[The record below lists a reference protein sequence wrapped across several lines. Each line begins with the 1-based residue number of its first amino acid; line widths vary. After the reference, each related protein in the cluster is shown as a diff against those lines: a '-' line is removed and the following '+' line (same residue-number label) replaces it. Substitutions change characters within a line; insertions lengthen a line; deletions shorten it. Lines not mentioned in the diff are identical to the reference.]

1 MKKSNL
7 FLLFLFIL
15 LIISLVLGMIY
26 SNKLNQT
33 VSSNSSDSNQT
44 STVTNNSTSTPTV
57 TKTFSPATATETTSD
72 NINIPV
78 LYYHSI
84 NEPVSNEVI
93 LSKDTLREQLQYVKD
108 SGYTTI
114 TMSEF
119 NDYLKGKGNLP
130 KKSILLTF
138 DDGYMD
144 NYANAYPILK
154 ELNMTA
160 TIFVISSGIDDGYY
174 LSSPQIKEMS
184 DYGIDIESHTVN
196 HVHLNT
202 LSYQSQVDELTKSKS
217 KLESITGKP
226 VISIAYP
233 FGDYTADT
241 KKAAKECGYSLGFT
255 TDTGFD
261 NKQSDSFTLKR
272 LYISSSFSFD
282 KFKSRLQSGK

>member
-1 MKKSNL
+1 MKKLNL
-7 FLLFLFIL
+7 FLLIL
-15 LIISLVLGMIY
+15 LIVSLVSGILY

-33 VSSNSSDSNQT
+33 VSSNSGGSNHT
-44 STVTNNSTSTPTV
+44 STVTNNEPSTPTV

-84 NEPVSNEVI
+84 NSTVSNEVI
-93 LSKDTLREQLQYVKD
+93 LSPDTLRQQLQYVKD

-114 TMSEF
+114 TMSQF
-119 NDYLKGKGNLP
+119 NDYIKGKGKLP
-130 KKSILLTF
+130 KKSILITF

-174 LSSPQIKEMS
+174 LSSAQIKEMS

-202 LSYQSQVDELTKSKS
+202 LSYQAQVDELTKSKT

-226 VISIAYP
+226 VTAIAYP

-241 KKAAKECGYSLGFT
+241 KKATKESGYSLGFT

-272 LYISSSFSFD
+272 LYISSAFTFD
-282 KFKSRLQSGK
+282 KFKTRLQSGK